1 MLGFS
6 FDSLPQCLGPVHG
19 RAAAC
24 IRALITRCLRS
35 QHTVSLM
42 HKARTTKENEEEEKN
57 HLQAYIGPPG
67 LSARYD
73 ILRSCVLELQRAG
86 VVASGA
92 APPPWSSL
100 SELDVAA
107 SGLQVCCM

>member
-1 MLGFS
+1 M
-6 FDSLPQCLGPVHG
+6 
-19 RAAAC
+19 
-24 IRALITRCLRS
+24 RALITRCQCS

-42 HKARTTKENEEEEKN
+42 HEVRTQNEQEEEEKN

-86 VVASGA
+86 VRGFRRS
-92 APPPWSSL
+92 
-100 SELDVAA
+100 AA
-107 SGLQVCCM
+107 SLEQPL